1 MKSYFQL
8 QFKILNRKIIDF
20 GSPLFI
26 AYTILPILFIIASNY
41 VFEKTEFGSYVLV
54 LIALSTTAK
63 LSELKRNEF
72 LKSVFSN
79 KDYRILRVIENNIL
93 CVPFTLFLLY
103 KEEFLFSILLI
114 FITSSL
120 TLFNFNL
127 KANFTIP
134 TPFNKKPFEFTV
146 GFRKTFLIY
155 PLSYFLTY
163 ISVSVGNFNLGIGAI
178 LLIGITCI
186 SYHTKLENEYFIWN
200 YNLTSKQFLK
210 EKLTRCIINFSI
222 LSVPIII
229 TLSIYFYNK
238 IDILF
243 LFFLIC
249 IPYQSAIILCKYAA
263 FPNEITLS
271 ESIFTAI
278 SFMFPPMLI
287 IVIPFFYLKA
297 IKKLNTVLI

>member
-8 QFKILNRKIIDF
+8 QFKLLNRKIIDF
-20 GSPLFI
+20 GSPLLI
-26 AYTILPILFIIASNY
+26 AYTLLPIIFIIAANY
-41 VFEKTEFGSYVLV
+41 IFNKTEFGSYVLV

-114 FITSSL
+114 FITSGI
-120 TLFNFNL
+120 TLFNFSS
-127 KANFTIP
+127 KTNFTIP
-134 TPFNKKPFEFTV
+134 TPFYKKPFEFTV

-163 ISVSVGNFNLGIGAI
+163 ISVSVENFNLGIGAI

-200 YNLTSKQFLK
+200 YNLTSKQFLI
-210 EKLTRCIINFSI
+210 EKLKTCIFNFSI
-222 LSVPIII
+222 LSMPIII
-229 TLSIYFYNK
+229 TICIYFHIK

-243 LFFLIC
+243 LFFFIC
-249 IPYQSAIILCKYAA
+249 IAYQSTMILGKYAA
-263 FPNEITLS
+263 FPNEITIS
-271 ESIFTAI
+271 ESIFIAI
-278 SFMFPPMLI
+278 SFMFPPMQI
-287 IVIPFFYLKA
+287 IVIPFFYLRA
-297 IKKLNTVLI
+297 IKKLNKVLE